1 MKFTR
6 LRLTGFKSFVEA
18 SDFIIAPGL
27 TGVVGPNGCGKSNLV
42 EALRWVMGENSYKNM
57 RASGMDDVIF
67 SGSGNRPARN
77 AAEVGLHIDNSD
89 RTAPAAFN
97 DSDEI
102 QVSRRIMREQGS
114 QYRINGKEAR
124 AKDVQLLFA
133 DASTGARSPAMVGQ
147 GRIGELIQA
156 KPQARRQLLEEAAG
170 ISGLYSRRHEAEL
183 RLRAA
188 ETNLE
193 RLEDVTAQLT
203 SQIDSLKR
211 QTRQATRFK
220 MLSAEIRAHDA
231 ILLHLR
237 WVDAKN
243 AEAEATS
250 ALNQLTSS
258 VAERANQQMEAAK
271 AQAVAGL
278 KTPELRDGEV
288 KAAALLQRL
297 QIARRQL
304 EDDAARLVQRRDELS
319 RRLLQLGEDIRREE
333 AMIADNSA
341 ILARL
346 ADEESELAELI
357 GFSGEELAETS
368 VLMEEAAVR
377 LGESEDVF
385 TALTAERADV
395 AANRTQLERR
405 IAELSDRRL
414 RIDRQI
420 GDADAEL
427 AAISDRIGG
436 LPDPAEK
443 QAALEAAAIAEEE
456 AQAAAEEADARLS
469 EARRNEALARQP
481 VEAARAALSEIETE
495 ARTIEKMLA
504 ASAAAGGFTPLADLL
519 TIEHG
524 YETALGAVLGDD
536 LDAPLEADAPA
547 HWHGNGM
554 GEDDP
559 PLPQGC
565 LPLAS
570 LVDAPGAVLRRLRQ
584 VGLVDDEAAPALMTR
599 LSPGQELVSAAG
611 AVFRWD
617 GFVKGADAPSAAA
630 LRLSQKN
637 RLSALEDARCE
648 AEAGL
653 DDARALQL
661 GAGEAVRAGEQA
673 VAAVRETVRLSGRAV
688 ADARTALA
696 EAERASGEL
705 LRRRDVVAETLSQL
719 RTQGEDI
726 AASLEDASAALA
738 EAPDYSLLEQKLAAQ
753 GAEVARHR
761 SELAEARARHDGLL
775 RENDSRQR
783 RLTAIGQERASWQNR
798 AKSAEAQIAVLK
810 AREEEAREELERL
823 EEAPEEFEEKR
834 RHLTRELEQAEK
846 ARKAA
851 ADMLAAAET
860 AQREADRVAAQALS
874 DLAEARE
881 KRGRA
886 EERLVSARERR
897 EGAEK
902 RIGEVLEVAPH
913 EAFRLTGLAPDA
925 DLPEPVSVERALERL
940 KIERERLGAVNL
952 RAEEEQAELADQFGI
967 LVRERDDIIEAIRKL
982 RGAIQSLNREGR
994 ERLLAAFDAVNEQF
1008 QRLFVHLFGGGMAEL
1023 QLIES
1028 DDPLEA
1034 GLEILAR
1041 PPGKKPQ
1048 TMTLLSGGEQA
1059 LTAMALIFAV
1069 FLTNPAPICVLD
1081 EVDAP
1086 LDDHNVERY
1095 CNLLEEMAN
1104 TTETRFIVITHN
1116 PITMARMDRLFGVTM
1131 AEQGVSQLV
1140 SVDLQTAER
1149 LVEEV

>member
-1 MKFTR
+1 MKFER
-6 LRLTGFKSFVEA
+6 LRLVGFKSFVEA
-18 SDFIIAPGL
+18 SDFVIAPGL

-67 SGSGNRPARN
+67 SGSGSRPARN
-77 AAEVGLHIDNSD
+77 SAEVGLHIDNAD

-102 QVSRRIMREQGS
+102 QVSRRITREQGS
-114 QYRINGKEAR
+114 LYRINGKEAR

-133 DASTGARSPAMVGQ
+133 DASTGARSPSMVGQ

-193 RLEDVTAQLT
+193 RLEDVTAQLS
-203 SQIDSLKR
+203 SQIESLKR
-211 QTRQATRFK
+211 QTRQATRYK
-220 MLSAEIRAHDA
+220 SLSADIRAHDA

-237 WVDAKN
+237 WVEAKN

-250 ALNQLTSS
+250 VLNQLTSV

-271 AQAVAGL
+271 TQAVAGL
-278 KTPELRDGEV
+278 KTPELRDAEV
-288 KAAALLQRL
+288 KAAATLQRL

-304 EDDAARLVQRRDELS
+304 DDDAARMMRRRDELS
-319 RRLLQLGEDIRREE
+319 RRLLQLSEDIRREE
-333 AMIADNSA
+333 AMIEDNSA
-341 ILARL
+341 ILERL
-346 ADEESELAELI
+346 AAEEAELTELLD
-357 GFSGEELAETS
+357 FSGED
-368 VLMEEAAVR
+368 EAAAR
-377 LGESEDVF
+377 ETMDEAAASLADSESVF
-385 TALTAERADV
+385 TALTAERAE
-395 AANRTQLERR
+395 AAATRAQLERA
-405 IAELSDRRL
+405 IADLAGRRARL
-414 RIDRQI
+414 EKQV
-420 GDADAEL
+420 GEADAEL
-427 AAISDRIGG
+427 DGISARITA
-436 LPDPAEK
+436 LPDPSEK
-443 QAALEAAAIAEEE
+443 REALEAAEVAEEE
-456 AQAAAEEADARLS
+456 AYGGEEAAEEALA
-469 EARRNEALARQP
+469 EARRNEALTRQP
-481 VEAARAALSEIETE
+481 VEAAKAKLSEIETE
-495 ARTIEKMLA
+495 ARTIAKMLS
-504 ASAAAGGFTPLADLL
+504 ASAAAGDFTPLADLL
-519 TIEHG
+519 SIAQG

-536 LDAPLEADAPA
+536 LETPLEAEAPA
-547 HWHGNGM
+547 HWRGNGD
-554 GEDDP
+554 GAGDP
-559 PLPQGC
+559 PLPSGC
-565 LPLAS
+565 RPIS
-570 LVDAPGAVLRRLRQ
+570 ELVEAPDEVMRRLRQ
-584 VGLVDDEAAPALMTR
+584 VGLVEEGEGEAMMAAL
-599 LSPGQELVSAAG
+599 LPGQELVTRAG

-617 GFVKGADAPSAAA
+617 GHVKGADAPSAAA

-637 RLSALEDARCE
+637 RLAALEDERREAEVALEDAQQAQQQAGETVRA

-653 DDARALQL
+653 ATA
-661 GAGEAVRAGEQA
+661 
-673 VAAVRETVRLSGRAV
+673 RETVRMAGRMV
-688 ADARTALA
+688 ADARSALA
-696 EAERASGEL
+696 EAEKASGEL
-705 LRRRDVVAETLSQL
+705 VRRRDVVAETRSQL
-719 RTQGEDI
+719 
-726 AASLEDASAALA
+726 AAQLEDVAARAEEAEAQLA
-738 EAPDYSLLEQKLAAQ
+738 EAPDFSALEQRLAAQ
-753 GAEVARHR
+753 GAEVARR
-761 SELAEARARHDGLL
+761 RGELAEARARHDGLM
-775 RENDSRQR
+775 RENDARKR
-783 RLTAIGQERASWQNR
+783 RIVAIGQERASWQNR
-798 AKSAEAQIAVLK
+798 AKGAEAQIATLRV
-810 AREEEAREELERL
+810 REDEARDELEEL
-823 EEAPEEFEEKR
+823 EEAPEELEDKR
-834 RHLTRELEQAEK
+834 RQLIRELEAAEE
-846 ARKAA
+846 ARKSA
-851 ADMLAAAET
+851 ADRLAEAEE
-860 AQREADRVAAQALS
+860 AQREADRHAAKALA

-897 EGAEK
+897 EASEA
-902 RIGEVLEVAPH
+902 RIREVLEVAPH

-925 DLPEPVSVERALERL
+925 DLPDQIAVERALERL
-940 KIERERLGAVNL
+940 KVERERLGAVNL
-952 RAEEEQAELADQFGI
+952 RAEEEQAELTGKLEE
-967 LVRERDDIIEAIRKL
+967 LVRERDDILDAIRKL

-994 ERLLAAFDAVNEQF
+994 ERLLAAFDEVNEQF

-1095 CNLLEEMAN
+1095 CNLLEEMAA
-1104 TTETRFIVITHN
+1104 TTETRFVVITHN

-1140 SVDLQTAER
+1140 SVDLRTAEK